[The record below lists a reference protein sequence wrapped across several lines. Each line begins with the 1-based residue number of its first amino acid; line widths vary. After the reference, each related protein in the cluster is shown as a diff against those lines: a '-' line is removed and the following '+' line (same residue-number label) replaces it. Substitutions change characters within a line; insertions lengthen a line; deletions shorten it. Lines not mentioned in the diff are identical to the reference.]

1 MKRYK
6 NKEEKGSIATIVLFT
21 IFMFIVIL
29 MGTYLTITNMQKAQL
44 KSDMRIQDIYGKEID
59 KVDQLYNEM
68 VNEFLI
74 EEVNEIVNEQII

>member
-68 VNEFLI
+68 VNEILI

>member
-6 NKEEKGSIATIVLFT
+6 NKEEKGSISTIVLFT